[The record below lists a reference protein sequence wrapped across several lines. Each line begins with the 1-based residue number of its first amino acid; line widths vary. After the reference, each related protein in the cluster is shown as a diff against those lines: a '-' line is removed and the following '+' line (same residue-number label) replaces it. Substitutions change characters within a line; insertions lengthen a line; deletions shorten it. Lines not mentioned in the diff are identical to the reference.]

1 LPSFPDLRRTSDL
14 AAAATETASGQ
25 GRRGR
30 HWWLVTIGWLGVV
43 ATAFVLGYLLSA
55 HDATRS
61 SARIQALQM
70 ERDLL
75 TEQLAEQRAA
85 EAKLRRSHQIDVEAQ
100 RAAQV
105 QISALEDE
113 RVRLEQRLGY
123 LKALIDAGGRGVVEV
138 HALDV
143 TPTGDGDGQFAYR
156 LGLSQLIAS
165 VPRTEGEVML
175 ALAGRH
181 GGTRR
186 VTPLGELGDADAGRH
201 LMQFGDVAEFTGR
214 FRCEDGV
221 EPESLIVEIVPKDDN
236 LLSSRHVIS
245 WKAAVAGNQESPA
258 RKPQR

>member
-1 LPSFPDLRRTSDL
+1 MPSFPDLRRTSDL
-14 AAAATETASGQ
+14 ATAATETGAGQ

-43 ATAFVLGYLLSA
+43 AAAFVLGYLLSA
-55 HDATRS
+55 HDAKRF

-100 RAAQV
+100 RAAKV
-105 QISALEDE
+105 QISMLEDE

-123 LKALIDAGGRGVVEV
+123 LKALIDAGGRGIVDV

-143 TPTGDGDGQFAYR
+143 TPAGDGEFDYR
-156 LGLSQLIAS
+156 LSLSQLIAS
-165 VPRTEGEVML
+165 VPQTEGEVML
-175 ALAGRH
+175 ALASRQDGA
-181 GGTRR
+181 RR
-186 VTPLGELGDADAGRH
+186 VTPLAELGVGDAGRH

-214 FRCEDGV
+214 FQCEDGV
-221 EPESLIVEIVPKDDN
+221 EPESLIVEIVPKGDN
-236 LLSSRHVIS
+236 LLPSRHVIS
-245 WKAAVAGNQESPA
+245 WKAAVAGNQEFPA
-258 RKPQR
+258 SKPQR